1 MNRSNRLVSA
11 VALTLAATLV
21 SAPAG
26 AWMNKEEK
34 AWVERLENRV
44 NDLERRLQRAERLI
58 ESSNLQKMY
67 IEQERMDNTLRSL
80 QGQLEELQY
89 KLQQMDKNQREIFL
103 DFDQR
108 LQQMQAAPSA
118 GGFQSSSSV
127 ATDEEGDEGADAA
140 GDSTPGFDEA
150 SQYKAAF
157 DYLKSRNFP
166 QAIEAFKSFLQQW
179 PSSSLTGNAQY
190 WLGEAYYGNRD
201 YANAAK
207 EFGKV
212 RSLYPDSRKVPD
224 ATLKQGYSYYALKQ
238 WKKARK
244 VLEEI
249 RQAYPDSRVAG
260 LAADRLKRMKLE
272 GH

>member
-11 VALTLAATLV
+11 VAVALAATLV

-34 AWVERLENRV
+34 AWVERLESRV

-67 IEQERMDNTLRSL
+67 MEQERMDNTLRSL

-108 LQQMQAAPSA
+108 LQQMQSAPSV
-118 GGFQSSSSV
+118 GGFQSS
-127 ATDEEGDEGADAA
+127 ATTDEEGGGSAA
-140 GDSTPGFDEA
+140 GDATPEFDEA

-179 PSSSLTGNAQY
+179 PSSSLASNAQY

-207 EFGKV
+207 EFEKV
-212 RSLYPDSRKVPD
+212 RSLYPDSRKAPD
-224 ATLKQGYSYYALKQ
+224 ATLKLGYSYYALKQ

-244 VLEEI
+244 VLQEVQ
-249 RQAYPDSRVAG
+249 QAYPDSRVAG

>member
-1 MNRSNRLVSA
+1 MNRSNRLVPA
-11 VALTLAATLV
+11 LALALTAALL

-34 AWVERLENRV
+34 AWVEQLESRV

-58 ESSNLQKMY
+58 ESGNLQKMY
-67 IEQERMDNTLRSL
+67 IEQERMDNTLRGL

-89 KLQQMDKNQREIFL
+89 KLQQMDRNQREIFL

-108 LQQMQAAPSA
+108 LQQMQSAPPA
-118 GGFQSSSSV
+118 GGGYQSSST
-127 ATDEEGDEGADAA
+127 AGEEGDEGAGGAA
-140 GDSTPGFDEA
+140 APEFDEA

-166 QAIEAFKSFLQQW
+166 QAIEGFKSFLQQW
-179 PSSSLTGNAQY
+179 PSSSLAGNAQY

-201 YANAAK
+201 YANAAR
-207 EFGKV
+207 EFEKV

-224 ATLKQGYSYYALKQ
+224 ATLKLGYSYYALKQ